1 MYLDLL
7 QLHLTG
13 EELKFKEINVI
24 KYGGGGKLT
33 SLDVNLNRQPITYEI
48 LGKLFHLP

>member
-13 EELKFKEINVI
+13 EELKFEEINVI
-24 KYGGGGKLT
+24 KYGGGG
-33 SLDVNLNRQPITYEI
+33 N
-48 LGKLFHLP
+48 